1 MEFVHQQCRKI
12 RSFVQFGQ
20 SIIDNGVIMKHT
32 KTALF
37 IGIFAV
43 LFGAGLAA
51 QQITNVGVVDT
62 GRVYTTY
69 FRESAAVRN
78 YDSKKAEFQ
87 AEIDRRTATLKSLQD
102 KKLEYE
108 KNGNSAAAVRTE
120 AEISK
125 EADFLEAYTTSKN
138 AELEKLRKN
147 LSSSNSFYQ
156 QLYKVISRVAES
168 GGYTIIL
175 SLQQANGILWYSPTV
190 DITDKVIAELGNQ

>member
-1 MEFVHQQCRKI
+1 MEFVDQKCRKI
-12 RSFVQFGQ
+12 RSFVQFGK

-37 IGIFAV
+37 IGIFAA

-102 KKLEYE
+102 K
-108 KNGNSAAAVRTE
+108 
-120 AEISK
+120 
-125 EADFLEAYTTSKN
+125 
-138 AELEKLRKN
+138 
-147 LSSSNSFYQ
+147 SSNTKKTAIRPPPSVPKRKFQ
-156 QLYKVISRVAES
+156 KKPTFWKPTRLQKTRNWKNCVKIFLLQMRFISSCIR
-168 GGYTIIL
+168 L
-175 SLQQANGILWYSPTV
+175 
-190 DITDKVIAELGNQ
+190 